1 MRRSA
6 PGRTLVMKTS
16 ALPSNSSA
24 VDRSSSVVTSSA
36 MLRLPRL
43 SISKGGLSSPS
54 RPSMRPNIRAGSPV
68 GGSILTT
75 SAPQSARIP
84 PAAGPATQTPSSTTF
99 DAFIGPAIVFLSHSL
114 YNSRLFCKHSE
125 VNRVA
130 PIVSLASHLGR
141 GVQRIATDAVV
152 GRVRSLPRTIGDL
165 DAKALS
171 QIMGRT
177 VMSVVVIGGDAGT
190 SSRARLALTGDG
202 VPASVF
208 VKMAAETTATR
219 LMGELGRLADTETRF
234 YSQLALEL
242 TGLPNAYGSAFDPL
256 TGRFVLVLEDLAAD
270 NCEFPDTLHPLDRG
284 QAGAIVEL
292 LARLHATF
300 WGRPPGW
307 LYTASADSAS
317 LLTGPLLKTS
327 ARRLAEHTDIPVDN
341 GRFIDENYRAV
352 ARLIDAPPHT
362 VMHGD
367 AHPGNV
373 YFRNGE
379 AGLLDWQVV
388 RRGHPSRELA
398 YTLITSMTTADRQA
412 GERELL
418 DEYRRV
424 LAGAGGPELDRDEL
438 WRRYRQGALYAYVAA
453 LITAGMGGMQS
464 EAITVEGLRRAIAAL
479 GDLDTV
485 SLLEKSV

>member
-1 MRRSA
+1 M
-6 PGRTLVMKTS
+6 
-16 ALPSNSSA
+16 
-24 VDRSSSVVTSSA
+24 
-36 MLRLPRL
+36 
-43 SISKGGLSSPS
+43 
-54 RPSMRPNIRAGSPV
+54 
-68 GGSILTT
+68 
-75 SAPQSARIP
+75 
-84 PAAGPATQTPSSTTF
+84 
-99 DAFIGPAIVFLSHSL
+99 
-114 YNSRLFCKHSE
+114 
-125 VNRVA
+125 NRVA
-130 PIVSLASHLGR
+130 RIVSLASHLGR

-177 VMSVVVIGGDAGT
+177 VTSVVVIEGDAGT

-208 VKMAAETTATR
+208 VKLAAETTTTR
-219 LMGELGRLADTETRF
+219 LIGELGRLADTETRF
-234 YSQLALEL
+234 YNQLAPEL
-242 TGLPNAYGSAFDPL
+242 TGLPKAYGSALDPL

-270 NCEFPDTLHPLDRG
+270 NCEFPDTLHPLDRD

-300 WGRPPGW
+300 WDRPPGW

-327 ARRLAEHTDIPVDN
+327 ARRIAERSNIPVEA
-341 GRFIDENYRAV
+341 GRFIDDNYRAV
-352 ARLIDAPPHT
+352 ARLIDTPPHT

-373 YFRNGE
+373 YFRNDE
-379 AGLLDWQVV
+379 AGLIDRQAV

-398 YTLITSMTTADRQA
+398 YTMITSMTTADRQA
-412 GERELL
+412 CEREVL
-418 DEYRRV
+418 DDYRRA
-424 LAGAGGPELDRDEL
+424 LAAAGGPELDRDEL
-438 WRRYRQGALYAYVAA
+438 WDRYRQGALYPYVATSIV
-453 LITAGMGGMQS
+453 LGMGGMQS

-479 GDLDTV
+479 EDLDTV
-485 SLLEKSV
+485 SLLEKSL

>member
-1 MRRSA
+1 M
-6 PGRTLVMKTS
+6 
-16 ALPSNSSA
+16 
-24 VDRSSSVVTSSA
+24 
-36 MLRLPRL
+36 
-43 SISKGGLSSPS
+43 
-54 RPSMRPNIRAGSPV
+54 
-68 GGSILTT
+68 
-75 SAPQSARIP
+75 
-84 PAAGPATQTPSSTTF
+84 
-99 DAFIGPAIVFLSHSL
+99 
-114 YNSRLFCKHSE
+114 
-125 VNRVA
+125 NRVA
-130 PIVSLASHLGR
+130 RIVSLASHLGR

-177 VMSVVVIGGDAGT
+177 VTSVVVIEGDAGT

-208 VKMAAETTATR
+208 VKLAAETTTTR
-219 LMGELGRLADTETRF
+219 LIGELGRLADTETRF
-234 YSQLALEL
+234 YNQLAPEL

-256 TGRFVLVLEDLAAD
+256 TGRFVLVLEDLATD
-270 NCEFPDTLHPLDRG
+270 NCEFPDTLHPLDRD

-300 WGRPPGW
+300 WDRPPGW

-327 ARRLAEHTDIPVDN
+327 ARRIAERSNIPVEA
-341 GRFIDENYRAV
+341 GRFIDDNYRAV
-352 ARLIDAPPHT
+352 ARLIDTPPHT

-379 AGLLDWQVV
+379 AGLLDWQAV

-398 YTLITSMTTADRQA
+398 YTMITSMTTADRQA
-412 GERELL
+412 CEREVL
-418 DEYRRV
+418 DDYRRA
-424 LAGAGGPELDRDEL
+424 LAAAGGPELDRDEL
-438 WRRYRQGALYAYVAA
+438 WDRYRQGALYPYVATSIV
-453 LITAGMGGMQS
+453 LGMGGMQS

-479 GDLDTV
+479 EDLDTV
-485 SLLEKSV
+485 SLLEKSL